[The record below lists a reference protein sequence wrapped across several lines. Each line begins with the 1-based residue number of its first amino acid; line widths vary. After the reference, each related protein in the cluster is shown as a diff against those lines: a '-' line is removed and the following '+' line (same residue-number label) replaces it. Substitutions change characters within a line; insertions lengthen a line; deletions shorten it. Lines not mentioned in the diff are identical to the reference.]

1 MNNLHRNTPISTIT
15 HHQASNLKPSEPF
28 KGHFKRHRRPQGILP
43 CKKNLVSFPALQQW
57 NWVSLG
63 RFATEGQLQNLLIQG
78 FSGLWE
84 TRDSEFSQVPLNSWI
99 MDEDLSPNRHRPWW
113 ATTLPSAKFKSV
125 SQDCDSRFNYWFTN
139 FIKYW
144 YEMIPPANS
153 IFHLPSYC
161 SPSHVISQLTSHLSI
176 WVYDLKLNTHMSH
189 IYGWWIDLITPQC
202 QGSVRKN

>member
-1 MNNLHRNTPISTIT
+1 VNNLHRNTPISTIT

-99 MDEDLSPNRHRPWW
+99 TDEDLSPNRHRPRW
-113 ATTLPSAKFKSV
+113 ATRLPSAKFKSV
-125 SQDCDSRFNYWFTN
+125 SQDCDSRFDYWFTN